1 MNCRDVQDSLSAHID
16 GRLSGEEKLQVS
28 RHLSECG
35 GCGARYEE
43 LMQIRRAVRGLPVT
57 APPADL
63 TGALRVIAARERSR
77 RMAPHRPWRSLAGR
91 FQLWADNL
99 MRPMALPFAGGLVS
113 AILLFA
119 MLIPSFAPRRS
130 LANDVPV
137 GWFTDAT
144 VKLPDPFGFP
154 EDDCIVEVIIDG
166 QGRVIDY
173 TIQQGAEIVN
183 SPELR
188 RQVENKLL
196 FTGFTPATAFG
207 QPTLGKVTIYFNRTH
222 VNVQS

>member
-1 MNCRDVQDSLSAHID
+1 MNCRNVQNSLSAHID
-16 GRLSGEEKLQVS
+16 GLLSGEERIEVS

-35 GCGARYEE
+35 GCGARHEE
-43 LMQIRRAVRGLPVT
+43 LVRVRRAVRGLPVA

-63 TGALRVIAARERSR
+63 TGALRVIASRERRR
-77 RMAPHRPWRSLAGR
+77 RMAPYRPLRVLAGR

-113 AILLFA
+113 AMLLFA
-119 MLIPSFAPRRS
+119 MLIPSFSVRRN

-137 GWFTDAT
+137 GWFTDAA
-144 VKLPDPFGFP
+144 VKFPDPFGFP

-183 SPELR
+183 SPEMR